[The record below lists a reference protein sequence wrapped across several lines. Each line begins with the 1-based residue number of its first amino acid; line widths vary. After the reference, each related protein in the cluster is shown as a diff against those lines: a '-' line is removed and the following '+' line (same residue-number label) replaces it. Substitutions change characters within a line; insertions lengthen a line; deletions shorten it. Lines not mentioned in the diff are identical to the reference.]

1 MEVGYTSRVTNKIS
15 TIVDVTPNFPNMVIP
30 NIMSTWVFMAFVRLI
45 TRMQL
50 RVKAQDTA

>member
-30 NIMSTWVFMAFVRLI
+30 NIMSTWVFMALVRLI